1 MPSTRE
7 VLVEARRLIED
18 PEKWAA
24 QQPPYPRECAMTAVV
39 HAGGRME
46 DVLDSAYSLLL
57 KLAPATSLAAWN
69 DTHSHAEVLDL
80 FDRAIE
86 AAS

>member
-1 MPSTRE
+1 
-7 VLVEARRLIED
+7 
-18 PEKWAA
+18 
-24 QQPPYPRECAMTAVV
+24 MTAVA
-39 HAGGRME
+39 HAGGKINQE
-46 DVLDSAYSLLL
+46 SGDDTAYGLLL
-57 KLAPATSLAAWN
+57 KLASATSLAAWN